1 MDIIIWAV
9 AVIAFIVIE
18 IATVQLVSVWF
29 ASGAF
34 ITMLA
39 VGFFDISFTGQVILF
54 TAVSAVLIAVTF
66 PVTKKF
72 RKREYIPTNAELNI
86 GKQAFVTEEINTRS
100 GTGRV
105 SLNGVYWKAVSDEVI
120 PTDSVVIVQAVEG
133 AKLIV
138 KYSE

>member
-9 AVIAFIVIE
+9 AVVAFVIFE
-18 IATVQLVSVWF
+18 IFTIQLVSVWF
-29 ASGAF
+29 AVGAF

-39 VGFFDISFTGQVILF
+39 VGFSDISFTGQIILF
-54 TAVSAVLIAVTF
+54 IAVSTVLVAMTF
-66 PVTKKF
+66 PLTKKF
-72 RKREYIPTNAELNI
+72 RKREYIPTNAELNA
-86 GKQAFVTEEINTRS
+86 GKQAVVTEEINTRS
-100 GTGRV
+100 GKGRV

-120 PTDSVVIVQAVEG
+120 PVDSVVIVQKVDG

>member
-9 AVIAFIVIE
+9 AVVIFIIFE
-18 IATVQLVSVWF
+18 IITVQLVSVWF
-29 ASGAF
+29 AFGAF

-39 VGFFDISFTGQVILF
+39 VGFSDISFAGQLILF
-54 TAVSAVLIAVTF
+54 TAISAVLVAVTF
-66 PVTKKF
+66 PLTKKF
-72 RKREYIPTNAELNI
+72 RKREYIPTNAELNT
-86 GKQAFVTEEINTRS
+86 GKQAIVTEEINTRS

-120 PTDSVVIVQAVEG
+120 PMDSIVTVQAVDG

>member
-9 AVIAFIVIE
+9 AVVIFIIFE
-18 IATVQLVSVWF
+18 IITVQLVSVWF
-29 ASGAF
+29 AVGAF

-39 VGFFDISFTGQVILF
+39 VGFSDISFTGQLVLF
-54 TAVSAVLIAVTF
+54 IAVSAVLVAVTF
-66 PVTKKF
+66 PLTKKF
-72 RKREYIPTNAELNI
+72 RKREYIPTNAELNT
-86 GKQAFVTEEINTRS
+86 GKQAIVTEEINTRS

-105 SLNGVYWKAVSDEVI
+105 SLNGVYWKAVSDEII
-120 PTDSVVIVQAVEG
+120 PMDSIVTVQAVDG